1 MKAALIPGSFDPIT
15 LGHLDVIRRAAGMFD
30 KVYVAVMTNDMTK
43 YEAGAVEKKYM
54 FDMAQRRTMAGLACA
69 DISNAEVVE
78 WGGMLIDAVDKFG
91 VCAVIKG
98 VRDEKDF
105 VYEQKHA
112 HWNVAHNPRAQTL
125 YMPADISLDSVSSS
139 LVRERI
145 AKGEDVSDILPIAVA
160 EYIRDTLHPSKH

>member
-43 YEAGAVEKKYM
+43 YEAGAMQKKYM
-54 FDMAQRRTMAGLACA
+54 FSMAERREMAKLACA
-69 DISNAEVVE
+69 DIPNAEVVE
-78 WGGMLIDAVDKFG
+78 WGGMLIDAVDHFG
-91 VCAVIKG
+91 TCAVVKG

-105 VYEQKHA
+105 IYEQKHA

-125 YMPADISLDSVSSS
+125 YMPADLSLDRVSST
-139 LVRERI
+139 LVRERLQN
-145 AKGEDVSDILPIAVA
+145 GEDVGDILPAPVA
-160 EYIRDTLHPSKH
+160 DYIKSTR